1 MSQAVHIVKTLNVIG
16 VILAVT
22 IIIALVGVAMVAAAA
37 ASLLVQSAS
46 ATTDAMTNTTSVGG
60 EEQEALSSTTTTT
73 NNVSNAVLGSLFLT
87 EEAEFTSFNP
97 INETYIEIS
106 FVGNATIMPPNA
118 TNTINATETGNI
130 TLNIQPNGVNF
141 AQGQGFLVTE
151 EGDNGAQEE
160 ENATTTFVELS
171 RVGPGDTGSGTGVV
185 FFSTN
190 STGQL
195 AFLDNMLAIYQHEMY
210 PGVDTIREWEWEG
223 GALPLEIDGAGARS
237 MGEQEAASSTTN
249 TTTNNVSNVPL
260 GRLFSYGE
268 GTEATVNPI
277 NETYFVVSYSGNRI
291 IIPPNA
297 TAGTTINSTE
307 TGNVTINIQPNG
319 LSIDQ
324 GQAFIETENGAAA
337 EQEEQNATITFL
349 LLSRTNPDG
358 TGSSTSVTFFSTNS
372 TGQLAFLDNMLAIG
386 QTESSPEGARFREW
400 EWKGGTLP
408 FETGAAAAPPTRG
421 NQTTTITSALE

>member
-1 MSQAVHIVKTLNVIG
+1 MGQAVHIMKTLNAIG
-16 VILAVT
+16 EIVAVT
-22 IIIALVGVAMVAAAA
+22 IIALAGIAMVAAAAAA

-46 ATTDAMTNTTSVGG
+46 ATTDLMTTTTSVGEG
-60 EEQEALSSTTTTT
+60 EEEGVSTTTT
-73 NNVSNAVLGSLFLT
+73 NNTSNATLGSLFLT

-106 FVGNATIMPPNA
+106 YVGNATIMPPNA

-141 AQGQGFLVTE
+141 VQGQGFLVTE

-210 PGVDTIREWEWEG
+210 PGVD
-223 GALPLEIDGAGARS
+223 
-237 MGEQEAASSTTN
+237 
-249 TTTNNVSNVPL
+249 
-260 GRLFSYGE
+260 
-268 GTEATVNPI
+268 
-277 NETYFVVSYSGNRI
+277 I
-291 IIPPNA
+291 I
-297 TAGTTINSTE
+297 
-307 TGNVTINIQPNG
+307 
-319 LSIDQ
+319 
-324 GQAFIETENGAAA
+324 
-337 EQEEQNATITFL
+337 
-349 LLSRTNPDG
+349 
-358 TGSSTSVTFFSTNS
+358 
-372 TGQLAFLDNMLAIG
+372 
-386 QTESSPEGARFREW
+386 REW

-408 FETGAAAAPPTRG
+408 LETDSPTTIG
-421 NQTTTITSALE
+421 NQTTISPVR